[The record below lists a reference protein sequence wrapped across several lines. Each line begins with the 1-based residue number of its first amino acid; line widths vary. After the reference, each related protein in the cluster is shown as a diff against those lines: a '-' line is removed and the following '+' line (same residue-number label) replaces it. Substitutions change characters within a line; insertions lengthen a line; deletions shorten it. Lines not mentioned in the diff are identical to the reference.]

1 MNDIREKL
9 KSVLSKHNVT
19 LSSIAVDSAMQTRL
33 SRQVNMG
40 ASITYDTI
48 YRFLEVFPDV
58 SAEWLLRGKGEM
70 LISENTII
78 VPVGDKDISPEKLSS
93 LESKVS
99 TLTEENFKLLAKLDY
114 MEEYSIKLAARLN
127 KAEEALQQYEPKKK
141 NIS

>member
-1 MNDIREKL
+1 MKDIREKL
-9 KSVLSKHNVT
+9 KLVLSHHNVT
-19 LSSIAVDSAMQTRL
+19 LSSIAVDGAMQTRL

-48 YRFLEVFPDV
+48 FRFLEVFPNV

-70 LISENTII
+70 LINLLEE
-78 VPVGDKDISPEKLSS
+78 DKDVSPETLSS
-93 LESKVS
+93 FENKIS
-99 TLTEENFKLLAKLDY
+99 TLTEENSKLQSKLDY
-114 MEEYSIKLAARLN
+114 MEEYNIKLAARLN